1 MQVTMSAL
9 DIRPFRRRLGKR
21 FQADQPT
28 APATPNTPGQFTSP
42 HTAGQNYTDGIAP
55 SHQHPTPLALE
66 NQPSPDP
73 TNTASQAGFKAKR
86 CYDSRNPRKRRHSSY
101 LYPLSRFL
109 STIG

>member
-1 MQVTMSAL
+1 MQVMMSAL
-9 DIRPFRRRLGKR
+9 DIQPFRRRLGKR
-21 FQADQPT
+21 LQANQPT
-28 APATPNTPGQFTSP
+28 APAKPNTLGQFTSP

-66 NQPSPDP
+66 NQPSPNP
-73 TNTASQAGFKAKR
+73 TNTSSQPGFKAKR
-86 CYDSRNPRKRRHSSY
+86 CHYTSNPRKRRHSSY